1 MYETIEHFF
10 KVFVNYSILFTELAG
25 VAILIATVCKS
36 FVDWV
41 RKDPHV
47 RLKLAQGIAIA
58 LDFKLGSEVLRT
70 VVVQDWNELLI
81 LGTIIGLRGALTV
94 LIHWQIVK
102 EEQRLVE

>member
-1 MYETIEHFF
+1 MTIQTDASIEHVF
-10 KVFVNYSILFTELAG
+10 KIVVNYAILLTELAG
-25 VAILIATVCKS
+25 VSILIATACKS
-36 FVDWV
+36 FIDWV

-58 LDFKLGSEVLRT
+58 LDFKLGS
-70 VVVQDWNELLI
+70 
-81 LGTIIGLRGALTV
+81 ALTV